1 MIYKIKEVLENIKT
15 ILFVIVISIIYNKL
29 D

>member
-15 ILFVIVISIIYNKL
+15 ILFVMIISIIYNKL